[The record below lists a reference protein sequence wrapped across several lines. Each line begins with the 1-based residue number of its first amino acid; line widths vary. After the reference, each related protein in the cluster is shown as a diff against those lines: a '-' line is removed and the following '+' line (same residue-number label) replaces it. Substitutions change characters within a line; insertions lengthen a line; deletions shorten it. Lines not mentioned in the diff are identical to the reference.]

1 MDRRTRSR
9 IDVQL
14 TCFVGSGRAH
24 AEPLRALTENV
35 SRTGVLMRWIEGT
48 PLPKIERKL
57 VVDVKLPENSEVGPR
72 VMRCRAQVIRVS
84 PSGNTHA
91 VALRILS
98 MRFVKDKRAQA
109 GPRSP
114 SRVSARAVRVKDLAS
129 MPVAV
134 DRVI

>member
-1 MDRRTRSR
+1 MDRRTKSR

-14 TCFVGSGRAH
+14 TCFVGSGKAH
-24 AEPLRALTENV
+24 AEPLRAFTENV

-48 PLPKIERKL
+48 PLPDLERKL
-57 VVDVKLPENSEVGPR
+57 VLDVKLPENSGVGPR
-72 VMRCRAQVIRVS
+72 VMRCRTEVIRIT
-84 PSGNTHA
+84 PAGKTHA

-98 MRFVKDKRAQA
+98 MRFVRDKRS
-109 GPRSP
+109 PR
-114 SRVSARAVRVKDLAS
+114 VNDLAS